1 MKENPAAFILFSC
14 ILTFLVGMFA
24 VLDYPLWSFPVTVV
38 MSCLIFYMY
47 RNSTRVLKRHQ
58 VAEPRQDAIKQEIQ
72 ETYNT
77 KITYQVVK
85 GLLNIL
91 PSPYILIDRNGR
103 LTFINAEAKSIVP
116 DSQIGSHI
124 SNVFRSP
131 VFLSAVENA
140 ILKDKE
146 KILSFEIETPQF
158 RQLKAHIFFISSSK
172 IPNSFN
178 DIFIQFTDES
188 THIRSEKIRTDFVA
202 NASHELRTPL
212 TSIMGYIETLQGH
225 AKKDVK
231 MQKVFLDLMNKQA
244 GKMERLI
251 SDLMSLSRLEIDE
264 LKPISSTCSVK
275 EIIEELVNS
284 LKPLSVDNNVSLS
297 FKIPKNFSSVIGD
310 PSQLRQLFSNL
321 IENAIKYSGKKS
333 KVNIYISEEKNKDMF
348 GVVVEDNGHG
358 IAPEHLYR
366 LTERFYRANSSA
378 EIEKEA
384 LRGDE
389 NRFILPKPLAKEKN
403 FNFSFSGIKTHIN
416 LLTKKNKIDKKFIQD
431 LSASFQKNI

>member
-14 ILTFLVGMFA
+14 ILTFLIGMFA

-172 IPNSFN
+172 IANSFN

-275 EIIEELVNS
+275 DIIEELVNS
-284 LKPLSVDNNVSLS
+284 LKPLSIDNNVSLS
-297 FKIPKNFSSVIGD
+297 FKIPKNFSAVIGD

-333 KVNIYISEEKNKDMF
+333 KVNIYISKEKNKDMF

-358 IAPEHLYR
+358 VAPEHLSR
-366 LTERFYRANSSA
+366 LTERFYRANSNT
-378 EIEKEA
+378 EIEKDGTG
-384 LRGDE
+384 LGLSIVKHILIRHRGKLQIDSKLGKGSK
-389 NRFILPKPLAKEKN
+389 FIAWLPKMKN
-403 FNFSFSGIKTHIN
+403 TS
-416 LLTKKNKIDKKFIQD
+416 
-431 LSASFQKNI
+431 

>member
-297 FKIPKNFSSVIGD
+297 FKITKNFSSVIGD

-333 KVNIYISEEKNKDMF
+333 KVNIYISKEKNKDMF

-358 IAPEHLYR
+358 IAPEHLSR

-378 EIEKEA
+378 EIEKEGTG
-384 LRGDE
+384 LGLSIVKHILIRHRGKLQIDSKLGKGSK
-389 NRFILPKPLAKEKN
+389 FIAWLPKMKN
-403 FNFSFSGIKTHIN
+403 TS
-416 LLTKKNKIDKKFIQD
+416 
-431 LSASFQKNI
+431 

>member
-225 AKKDVK
+225 AKKDEK

-333 KVNIYISEEKNKDMF
+333 KVNIYISKEKNKDMF

-358 IAPEHLYR
+358 IAPEHLSR

-378 EIEKEA
+378 EIEKEGTG
-384 LRGDE
+384 LGLSIVKHILIRHRGKLQIDSKLGKGSK
-389 NRFILPKPLAKEKN
+389 FIAWLPKMKN
-403 FNFSFSGIKTHIN
+403 TS
-416 LLTKKNKIDKKFIQD
+416 
-431 LSASFQKNI
+431 

>member
-91 PSPYILIDRNGR
+91 TSPYILIDRNGR

-333 KVNIYISEEKNKDMF
+333 KVNIYISKEKNKDMF

-358 IAPEHLYR
+358 IAPEHLSR

-378 EIEKEA
+378 EIEKEGTG
-384 LRGDE
+384 LGLSIVKHILIRHRGKLQIDSKLGKGSK
-389 NRFILPKPLAKEKN
+389 FIAWLPKMKN
-403 FNFSFSGIKTHIN
+403 TS
-416 LLTKKNKIDKKFIQD
+416 
-431 LSASFQKNI
+431 

>member
-310 PSQLRQLFSNL
+310 PSQFRQLFSNL

-333 KVNIYISEEKNKDMF
+333 KVNIYISKEKNKDMF

-358 IAPEHLYR
+358 IAPEHLSR

-378 EIEKEA
+378 EIEKEGTG
-384 LRGDE
+384 LGLSIVKHILIRHRGKLQIDSKLGKGSK
-389 NRFILPKPLAKEKN
+389 FIAWLPKMKN
-403 FNFSFSGIKTHIN
+403 TS
-416 LLTKKNKIDKKFIQD
+416 
-431 LSASFQKNI
+431 

>member
-140 ILKDKE
+140 IHKDKE

-212 TSIMGYIETLQGH
+212 TSIMGFIETLQGH

-333 KVNIYISEEKNKDMF
+333 KVNIYISKEKNKDMF

-358 IAPEHLYR
+358 IAPEHLSR

-378 EIEKEA
+378 EIEKEGTG
-384 LRGDE
+384 LGLSIVKHILIRHRGKLQIDSKLGKGSK
-389 NRFILPKPLAKEKN
+389 FIAWLPKMKN
-403 FNFSFSGIKTHIN
+403 TS
-416 LLTKKNKIDKKFIQD
+416 
-431 LSASFQKNI
+431 

>member
-24 VLDYPLWSFPVTVV
+24 LLDYPLWSFPVTVV

-140 ILKDKE
+140 IHKDKE

-333 KVNIYISEEKNKDMF
+333 KVNIYISKEKNKDMF

-358 IAPEHLYR
+358 IAPEHLSR

-378 EIEKEA
+378 EIEKEGTG
-384 LRGDE
+384 LGLSIVKHILIRHRGKLQIDSKLGKGSK
-389 NRFILPKPLAKEKN
+389 FIAWLPKMKN
-403 FNFSFSGIKTHIN
+403 TS
-416 LLTKKNKIDKKFIQD
+416 
-431 LSASFQKNI
+431 

>member
-284 LKPLSVDNNVSLS
+284 LKPLSLDNNVSLS

-333 KVNIYISEEKNKDMF
+333 KVNIYISKEKNKDMF

-358 IAPEHLYR
+358 IAPEHLSR

-378 EIEKEA
+378 EIEKEGTG
-384 LRGDE
+384 LGLSIVKHILIRHRGKLQIDSKLGKGSK
-389 NRFILPKPLAKEKN
+389 FIAWLPKMKN
-403 FNFSFSGIKTHIN
+403 TS
-416 LLTKKNKIDKKFIQD
+416 
-431 LSASFQKNI
+431 

>member
-1 MKENPAAFILFSC
+1 MKENPAAFVLFSC

-24 VLDYPLWSFPVTVV
+24 MLDYPLWSFPVTVV

-140 ILKDKE
+140 IHKDKE
-146 KILSFEIETPQF
+146 KTLSFEIETPQF

-333 KVNIYISEEKNKDMF
+333 KVNIYISKEKNKDMF

-358 IAPEHLYR
+358 IAPEHLSR

-378 EIEKEA
+378 EIEKEGTG
-384 LRGDE
+384 LGLSIVKHILIRHRGKLQIDSKLGKGSK
-389 NRFILPKPLAKEKN
+389 FIAWLPKMKN
-403 FNFSFSGIKTHIN
+403 TS
-416 LLTKKNKIDKKFIQD
+416 
-431 LSASFQKNI
+431 

>member
-284 LKPLSVDNNVSLS
+284 LKPLSVDNNVLLS

-333 KVNIYISEEKNKDMF
+333 KVNIYISKEKNKDMF

-358 IAPEHLYR
+358 IAPEHLSR

-378 EIEKEA
+378 EIEKEGTG
-384 LRGDE
+384 LGLSIVKHILIRHRGKLQIDSKLGKGSK
-389 NRFILPKPLAKEKN
+389 FIAWLPKMKN
-403 FNFSFSGIKTHIN
+403 TS
-416 LLTKKNKIDKKFIQD
+416 
-431 LSASFQKNI
+431 

>member
-140 ILKDKE
+140 IHKDKE

-333 KVNIYISEEKNKDMF
+333 KVNIYISKEKNKDMF

-358 IAPEHLYR
+358 IAPEHLSR

-378 EIEKEA
+378 EIEKEGTG
-384 LRGDE
+384 LGLSIVKHILIRHRGKLQIDSKLGKGSK
-389 NRFILPKPLAKEKN
+389 FIAWLPKMKN
-403 FNFSFSGIKTHIN
+403 NS
-416 LLTKKNKIDKKFIQD
+416 
-431 LSASFQKNI
+431 

>member
-1 MKENPAAFILFSC
+1 MKENPAAFFLFSC

-333 KVNIYISEEKNKDMF
+333 KVNIYISKEKNKDMF

-358 IAPEHLYR
+358 IAPEHLSR

-378 EIEKEA
+378 EIEKEGTG
-384 LRGDE
+384 LGLSIVKHILIRHRGKLQIDSKLGKGSK
-389 NRFILPKPLAKEKN
+389 FIAWLPKMKN
-403 FNFSFSGIKTHIN
+403 TS
-416 LLTKKNKIDKKFIQD
+416 
-431 LSASFQKNI
+431 

>member
-131 VFLSAVENA
+131 IFLSAVENA

-333 KVNIYISEEKNKDMF
+333 KVNIYISKEKNKDMF

-358 IAPEHLYR
+358 IAPEHLSR

-378 EIEKEA
+378 EIEKEGTG
-384 LRGDE
+384 LGLSIVKHILIRHRGKLQIDSKLGKGSK
-389 NRFILPKPLAKEKN
+389 FIAWLPKMKN
-403 FNFSFSGIKTHIN
+403 TS
-416 LLTKKNKIDKKFIQD
+416 
-431 LSASFQKNI
+431 

>member
-333 KVNIYISEEKNKDMF
+333 KVNIYISKEKNKDMF

-358 IAPEHLYR
+358 IAPEHLSR

-378 EIEKEA
+378 EIEKEGTG
-384 LRGDE
+384 LGLSIVKHILIRHRGKLQIDSKLGKGSK
-389 NRFILPKPLAKEKN
+389 FIAWLPKMKN
-403 FNFSFSGIKTHIN
+403 TSRN
-416 LLTKKNKIDKKFIQD
+416 
-431 LSASFQKNI
+431 

>member
-1 MKENPAAFILFSC
+1 MC
-14 ILTFLVGMFA
+14 IRDSVGMFA

-333 KVNIYISEEKNKDMF
+333 KVNIYISKEKNKDMF

-358 IAPEHLYR
+358 IAPEHLSR

-378 EIEKEA
+378 EIEKEGTG
-384 LRGDE
+384 LGLSIVKHILIRHRGKLQIDSKLGKGSK
-389 NRFILPKPLAKEKN
+389 FIAWLPKMKN
-403 FNFSFSGIKTHIN
+403 TS
-416 LLTKKNKIDKKFIQD
+416 
-431 LSASFQKNI
+431 

>member
-116 DSQIGSHI
+116 DAQIGSHI

-333 KVNIYISEEKNKDMF
+333 KVNIYISKEKNKDMF

-358 IAPEHLYR
+358 IAPEHLSR

-378 EIEKEA
+378 EIEKEGTG
-384 LRGDE
+384 LGLSIVKHILIRHRGKLQIDSKLGKGSK
-389 NRFILPKPLAKEKN
+389 FIAWLPKMKN
-403 FNFSFSGIKTHIN
+403 TS
-416 LLTKKNKIDKKFIQD
+416 
-431 LSASFQKNI
+431 

>member
-1 MKENPAAFILFSC
+1 MKENPASFILFSC

-333 KVNIYISEEKNKDMF
+333 KVNIYISKEKNKDMF

-358 IAPEHLYR
+358 IAPEHLSR

-378 EIEKEA
+378 EIEKEGTG
-384 LRGDE
+384 LGLSIVKHILIRHRGKLQIDSKLGKGSK
-389 NRFILPKPLAKEKN
+389 FIAWLPKMKN
-403 FNFSFSGIKTHIN
+403 TS
-416 LLTKKNKIDKKFIQD
+416 
-431 LSASFQKNI
+431 

>member
-58 VAEPRQDAIKQEIQ
+58 VAEPRRDAIKQEIQ
-72 ETYNT
+72 ESYKTI
-77 KITYQVVK
+77 ITYQLVK

-333 KVNIYISEEKNKDMF
+333 KVNIYISKEKNKDMF

-358 IAPEHLYR
+358 IAPEHLSR

-378 EIEKEA
+378 EIEKEGTG
-384 LRGDE
+384 LGLSIVKHILIRHRGKLQIDSKLGKGSK
-389 NRFILPKPLAKEKN
+389 FIAWLPKMKN
-403 FNFSFSGIKTHIN
+403 TS
-416 LLTKKNKIDKKFIQD
+416 
-431 LSASFQKNI
+431 

>member
-58 VAEPRQDAIKQEIQ
+58 IAEPRQDAIKQEIQ

-91 PSPYILIDRNGR
+91 PSPYVLIDRNGR

-146 KILSFEIETPQF
+146 KILSFEIEAPQF

-275 EIIEELVNS
+275 DIIEELVNS
-284 LKPLSVDNNVSLS
+284 LKPLSIDNNVSLS
-297 FKIPKNFSSVIGD
+297 FKIPKNFSAVIGD

-333 KVNIYISEEKNKDMF
+333 KVNIYISKEKNKDMF

-358 IAPEHLYR
+358 VAPEHLSR
-366 LTERFYRANSSA
+366 LTERFYRANLNT
-378 EIEKEA
+378 EIEKDGTG
-384 LRGDE
+384 LGLSIVKHILIRHRGKLQIE
-389 NRFILPKPLAKEKN
+389 SKLGKGAKFIAWLPKMKSTL
-403 FNFSFSGIKTHIN
+403 
-416 LLTKKNKIDKKFIQD
+416 
-431 LSASFQKNI
+431 

>member
-333 KVNIYISEEKNKDMF
+333 KVNIYISKEKNKDMF

-358 IAPEHLYR
+358 IAPEHLSR

-378 EIEKEA
+378 EIEKEGTG
-384 LRGDE
+384 LGLSIVKHILIRHRGKLQIDSKLGKGSK
-389 NRFILPKPLAKEKN
+389 FIAWLPKIKN
-403 FNFSFSGIKTHIN
+403 TS
-416 LLTKKNKIDKKFIQD
+416 
-431 LSASFQKNI
+431 

>member
-47 RNSTRVLKRHQ
+47 QNSTRVLKQHQ
-58 VAEPRQDAIKQEIQ
+58 VTEPKQDAIKQEIQ

-140 ILKDKE
+140 IHKDKE

-333 KVNIYISEEKNKDMF
+333 KVNIYISKEKNKDMF

-358 IAPEHLYR
+358 IAPEHLSR
-366 LTERFYRANSSA
+366 LTERFYRANSST
-378 EIEKEA
+378 EIEKEGTG
-384 LRGDE
+384 LGLSIVKHILIRHRGKLQIDSKLGKGSK
-389 NRFILPKPLAKEKN
+389 FIAWLPKMKN
-403 FNFSFSGIKTHIN
+403 TS
-416 LLTKKNKIDKKFIQD
+416 
-431 LSASFQKNI
+431 

>member
-131 VFLSAVENA
+131 FFLSAVENA

-146 KILSFEIETPQF
+146 KILSFEMETPQF

-333 KVNIYISEEKNKDMF
+333 KVNIYISKEKNKDMF

-358 IAPEHLYR
+358 IAPEHLSR

-378 EIEKEA
+378 EIEKEGTG
-384 LRGDE
+384 LGLSIVKHILIRHRGKLQIDSKLGKGSK
-389 NRFILPKPLAKEKN
+389 FIAWLPKMKN
-403 FNFSFSGIKTHIN
+403 TS
-416 LLTKKNKIDKKFIQD
+416 
-431 LSASFQKNI
+431 

>member
-14 ILTFLVGMFA
+14 ILIFLVGMFA
-24 VLDYPLWSFPVTVV
+24 VLGYPLWSFPLTVG

-47 RNSTRVLKRHQ
+47 QNSTRVLKQHQ
-58 VAEPRQDAIKQEIQ
+58 VTEPKQDAVKQEIQ

-284 LKPLSVDNNVSLS
+284 LKPLSADNNVSLS

-333 KVNIYISEEKNKDMF
+333 KVNIYISKEKNKDMF

-358 IAPEHLYR
+358 VAPEHLSR

-378 EIEKEA
+378 EIEKEGTG
-384 LRGDE
+384 LG
-389 NRFILPKPLAKEKN
+389 
-403 FNFSFSGIKTHIN
+403 
-416 LLTKKNKIDKKFIQD
+416 
-431 LSASFQKNI
+431 LSIV

>member
-140 ILKDKE
+140 IHKDKE

-225 AKKDVK
+225 AKKDIK

-297 FKIPKNFSSVIGD
+297 FKIPKTFSSVIGD

-333 KVNIYISEEKNKDMF
+333 KVNIYISKEKNKDMF

-358 IAPEHLYR
+358 IAPEHLSR

-378 EIEKEA
+378 EIEKEGTG
-384 LRGDE
+384 LGLSIVKHILIRHRGKLQIDSKLGKGSK
-389 NRFILPKPLAKEKN
+389 FIAWLPKM
-403 FNFSFSGIKTHIN
+403 KT
-416 LLTKKNKIDKKFIQD
+416 T
-431 LSASFQKNI
+431 S

>member
-1 MKENPAAFILFSC
+1 MKENPAAFVLFSC

-333 KVNIYISEEKNKDMF
+333 KVNIYISKEKNKDMF

-358 IAPEHLYR
+358 IAPEHLSR

-378 EIEKEA
+378 EIEKEGTG
-384 LRGDE
+384 LGLSIVKHILIRHRGKLQIDSKLGKGSK
-389 NRFILPKPLAKEKN
+389 FIAWLPKMKN
-403 FNFSFSGIKTHIN
+403 TS
-416 LLTKKNKIDKKFIQD
+416 
-431 LSASFQKNI
+431 

>member
-333 KVNIYISEEKNKDMF
+333 KVNIYISKEKNKDMF

-358 IAPEHLYR
+358 VAPEHLSR
-366 LTERFYRANSSA
+366 LTERFYRANSNT
-378 EIEKEA
+378 EIEKEGTG
-384 LRGDE
+384 LGLSIVKHILIRHRGKLQIDSKLGKGSK
-389 NRFILPKPLAKEKN
+389 FIAWLPKMKN
-403 FNFSFSGIKTHIN
+403 TS
-416 LLTKKNKIDKKFIQD
+416 
-431 LSASFQKNI
+431 

>member
-333 KVNIYISEEKNKDMF
+333 KVNIYISKEKNRDMF
-348 GVVVEDNGHG
+348 GEDVEDNGHG
-358 IAPEHLYR
+358 IAPEHLSR

-378 EIEKEA
+378 EIEKEGTG
-384 LRGDE
+384 LGLSIVKHILIRHRGKLQIDSKLGKGSK
-389 NRFILPKPLAKEKN
+389 FIAWLPKMKN
-403 FNFSFSGIKTHIN
+403 TS
-416 LLTKKNKIDKKFIQD
+416 
-431 LSASFQKNI
+431 

>member
-284 LKPLSVDNNVSLS
+284 LKPLSVDHNVSLS

-333 KVNIYISEEKNKDMF
+333 KVNIYISKEKNKDMF

-358 IAPEHLYR
+358 IAPEHLSR

-378 EIEKEA
+378 EIEKEGTG
-384 LRGDE
+384 LGLSIVKHILIRHRGKLQIE
-389 NRFILPKPLAKEKN
+389 SKLGKGSKFIAWLPKMKN
-403 FNFSFSGIKTHIN
+403 TS
-416 LLTKKNKIDKKFIQD
+416 
-431 LSASFQKNI
+431 

>member
-275 EIIEELVNS
+275 DIIEELVNS
-284 LKPLSVDNNVSLS
+284 LKPLSIDNNVSLS
-297 FKIPKNFSSVIGD
+297 FKIPKNLSSVKGD

-333 KVNIYISEEKNKDMF
+333 KVNIYISKEKHKDMF

-358 IAPEHLYR
+358 VAPEHLSR
-366 LTERFYRANSSA
+366 LTERFYRANSNT
-378 EIEKEA
+378 EIEKEGTG
-384 LRGDE
+384 LGLSIVKHILIRHRGKLQIDSKLGKGSK
-389 NRFILPKPLAKEKN
+389 FIAWLPKMKN
-403 FNFSFSGIKTHIN
+403 TS
-416 LLTKKNKIDKKFIQD
+416 
-431 LSASFQKNI
+431 

>member
-231 MQKVFLDLMNKQA
+231 MQKVFLALMNKQA

-333 KVNIYISEEKNKDMF
+333 KVNIYISKEKNKDMF

-358 IAPEHLYR
+358 IAPEHLSR

-378 EIEKEA
+378 EIEKEGTG
-384 LRGDE
+384 LGLSIVKHILIRHRGKLQIDSKLGKGSK
-389 NRFILPKPLAKEKN
+389 FIAWLPKMKN
-403 FNFSFSGIKTHIN
+403 TS
-416 LLTKKNKIDKKFIQD
+416 
-431 LSASFQKNI
+431 

>member
-172 IPNSFN
+172 IPNTFN

-333 KVNIYISEEKNKDMF
+333 KVNIYISKEKNKDMF

-358 IAPEHLYR
+358 IAPEHLSR

-378 EIEKEA
+378 EIEKEGTG
-384 LRGDE
+384 LGLSIVKHILIRHRGKLQIDSKLGKGSK
-389 NRFILPKPLAKEKN
+389 FIAWLPKMKN
-403 FNFSFSGIKTHIN
+403 TS
-416 LLTKKNKIDKKFIQD
+416 
-431 LSASFQKNI
+431 

>member
-333 KVNIYISEEKNKDMF
+333 KVNIYISKEKNKDMF

-358 IAPEHLYR
+358 IAPEHLSR
-366 LTERFYRANSSA
+366 LTERFYRANSSTK
-378 EIEKEA
+378 IEKEGTG
-384 LRGDE
+384 LGLSIVKHILIRHRGKLQIDSKLGKGSK
-389 NRFILPKPLAKEKN
+389 FIAWLPKMK
-403 FNFSFSGIKTHIN
+403 STS
-416 LLTKKNKIDKKFIQD
+416 
-431 LSASFQKNI
+431 

>member
-14 ILTFLVGMFA
+14 ILTFLVGIFA

-116 DSQIGSHI
+116 ESQIGSHI

-333 KVNIYISEEKNKDMF
+333 KVNIYISKEKNKDMF

-358 IAPEHLYR
+358 IAAEHLSR

-378 EIEKEA
+378 EIEKEGTG
-384 LRGDE
+384 LGLSIVKHILIRHRGKLQIDSKLGKGSK
-389 NRFILPKPLAKEKN
+389 FIAWLPKMKN
-403 FNFSFSGIKTHIN
+403 TS
-416 LLTKKNKIDKKFIQD
+416 
-431 LSASFQKNI
+431 

>member
-14 ILTFLVGMFA
+14 ILSFLVGMFA

-333 KVNIYISEEKNKDMF
+333 KVNIYISKEKNKDMF

-358 IAPEHLYR
+358 IAPEHLSR

-378 EIEKEA
+378 EIEKEGTG
-384 LRGDE
+384 LGLSIVKHILIRHRGKLQIDSKLGKGSK
-389 NRFILPKPLAKEKN
+389 FIAWLPKMKN
-403 FNFSFSGIKTHIN
+403 TS
-416 LLTKKNKIDKKFIQD
+416 
-431 LSASFQKNI
+431 

>member
-140 ILKDKE
+140 IHKDKE

-172 IPNSFN
+172 IPIRFN

-284 LKPLSVDNNVSLS
+284 LKPLSLDNNVSLS

-333 KVNIYISEEKNKDMF
+333 KVNIYISKEKNKDMF

-358 IAPEHLYR
+358 IAPEHLSR

-378 EIEKEA
+378 EIEKEGTG
-384 LRGDE
+384 LGLSIVKHILIRHRGKLQIDSKLGKGSK
-389 NRFILPKPLAKEKN
+389 FIAWLPKMKN
-403 FNFSFSGIKTHIN
+403 TS
-416 LLTKKNKIDKKFIQD
+416 
-431 LSASFQKNI
+431 

>member
-333 KVNIYISEEKNKDMF
+333 KVNIYISKEKHKDMF

-358 IAPEHLYR
+358 IAPEHLSR

-378 EIEKEA
+378 EIEKEGTG
-384 LRGDE
+384 LGLSIVKHILIRHRGKLQIDSKLGKGSK
-389 NRFILPKPLAKEKN
+389 FIAWLPKMKN
-403 FNFSFSGIKTHIN
+403 TS
-416 LLTKKNKIDKKFIQD
+416 
-431 LSASFQKNI
+431 

>member
-1 MKENPAAFILFSC
+1 MKENPEAFILFSC

-47 RNSTRVLKRHQ
+47 RNSTRVLRRHQ

-321 IENAIKYSGKKS
+321 IENAIKYSGTKS
-333 KVNIYISEEKNKDMF
+333 KVNIYISKEKHKDMF

-358 IAPEHLYR
+358 VAPEHLSR

-378 EIEKEA
+378 EIEKEGTG
-384 LRGDE
+384 LGLSIVKHILIRHRGKLQIDSKLGKGSK
-389 NRFILPKPLAKEKN
+389 FIAWLPKMKN
-403 FNFSFSGIKTHIN
+403 TS
-416 LLTKKNKIDKKFIQD
+416 
-431 LSASFQKNI
+431 

>member
-333 KVNIYISEEKNKDMF
+333 KVNIYISKEKNKDMF

-358 IAPEHLYR
+358 IAPEHLSR

-378 EIEKEA
+378 EIEKEGTG
-384 LRGDE
+384 LGLSIVKHILIRHRGKLQIDSKLGKGSK
-389 NRFILPKPLAKEKN
+389 FIAWLPKMK
-403 FNFSFSGIKTHIN
+403 KT
-416 LLTKKNKIDKKFIQD
+416 
-431 LSASFQKNI
+431 S

>member
-58 VAEPRQDAIKQEIQ
+58 VAEPKQDAIKQEIQ

-140 ILKDKE
+140 IHKDKE

-333 KVNIYISEEKNKDMF
+333 KVNIYISKEKNKDMF

-358 IAPEHLYR
+358 IAPEHLSR

-378 EIEKEA
+378 EIEKEGTG
-384 LRGDE
+384 LGLSIVKHILIRHRGKLQIDSKLGKGSK
-389 NRFILPKPLAKEKN
+389 FIAWLPKMKN
-403 FNFSFSGIKTHIN
+403 TS
-416 LLTKKNKIDKKFIQD
+416 
-431 LSASFQKNI
+431 

>member
-131 VFLSAVENA
+131 IFLSAVENA

-333 KVNIYISEEKNKDMF
+333 KVNIYISKEKNKDMF

-358 IAPEHLYR
+358 IAPEHLSR

-378 EIEKEA
+378 EIEKEGTG
-384 LRGDE
+384 LGLSIVKHILIRHRGKLQIDSKIGKGSK
-389 NRFILPKPLAKEKN
+389 FIAWLPKMKN
-403 FNFSFSGIKTHIN
+403 TS
-416 LLTKKNKIDKKFIQD
+416 
-431 LSASFQKNI
+431 